1 MSVEYSFSKEIGDMM
16 YASHNNPITNCLQCG
31 TCSGT
36 CPAVEF
42 MDHSPR
48 KIIGMI
54 RANMKDEILASN
66 TYWSCAS
73 CYHCTVRCPAGIDI
87 AEMMY
92 ALKRYSMWKGQFK
105 EKLIGPEFSE
115 TFVKMIVNSGR
126 SYEPILAATYLPK
139 YSASAIVQEA
149 LTASGLVFGGKMN
162 LLPQKIKRIKNFQK
176 VVKRIIPLGESS

>member
-1 MSVEYSFSKEIGDMM
+1 MAVQHTFSKEIGDMM
-16 YASHNNPITNCLQCG
+16 YASHENPITNCIQCG

-36 CPAVEF
+36 CPAIEF
-42 MDHSPR
+42 MDYSPR

-54 RANMKDEILASN
+54 KANLKEDVLSSN

-92 ALKRYSMWKGQFK
+92 ALKRFSMWKDKHK
-105 EKLIGPEFSE
+105 EGLIGPAFSE
-115 TFVKMIVNSGR
+115 SFIKMIVNSGR

-139 YSASAIVQEA
+139 FSASDIIQEA
-149 LTASGLVFGGKMN
+149 ITASGLVFGGKLN
-162 LLPQKIKRIKNFQK
+162 IFPKKIKRIKNLQNA
-176 VVKRIIPLGESS
+176 VRRILPLGETT

>member
-1 MSVEYSFSKEIGDMM
+1 MAVEYLFSKEIGNMM
-16 YASHNNPITNCLQCG
+16 YASHNNPITDCLQCG

-36 CPAVEF
+36 CPAIEF

-54 RANMKDEILASN
+54 RANLKDEVLASN

-92 ALKRYSMWKGQFK
+92 ALKRYSMWKSQFK
-105 EKLIGPEFSE
+105 EGLIGPDFSE
-115 TFVKMIVNSGR
+115 SFVKMIVNSGR
-126 SYEPILAATYLPK
+126 SYEPILAISYLPK
-139 YSASAIVQEA
+139 FNATDLVQEA
-149 LTASGLVFGGKMN
+149 LTASGLVFSGKLN
-162 LLPQKIKRIKNFQK
+162 IIPKKIKRIKNLQK
-176 VVKRIIPLGESS
+176 VVKRILPLGGSS

>member
-1 MSVEYSFSKEIGDMM
+1 MAVEYSFSKEIGDMM
-16 YASHNNPITNCLQCG
+16 YASQKNPITECLQCG

-36 CPAVEF
+36 CPAIEF

-54 RANMKDEILASN
+54 KANLKEEVLSSN

-87 AEMMY
+87 TEMMY

-105 EKLIGPEFSE
+105 PGLIGPDFSE
-115 TFVKMIVNSGR
+115 SFVKMIVNSGR

-139 YSASAIVQEA
+139 YSASAIIQEA
-149 LTASGLVFGGKMN
+149 ITASGLVLGGKMN
-162 LLPQKIKRIKNFQK
+162 LFPKKIKRIKNLQNA
-176 VVKRIIPLGESS
+176 VRRILPLGDAS